1 MPNWTW
7 NRVACKKK
15 LGDKLL
21 TKTEK
26 GFSLDFNKIIK
37 MPEELDIESGSRGQ
51 EGLMYLYVKSKNNF
65 ERIEINNAYREL
77 NPFFK
82 DIYRENR
89 FGSIEENIEKYDN
102 DEEFKKSIELG
113 KKYLDNYKKYGH
125 CTWYNWCVEN
135 WGTKWNVEDEVQV
148 EYDSKNEE
156 YIICFD
162 TAWDP
167 PRGIIKAFA
176 DMCDKEEDFNWE
188 YENEDYDGHHTL
200 ILQNGVIYDDILD
213 EEENNEEEQDSDIEG
228 EVALC

>member
-7 NRVACKKK
+7 NRVACRKE

-26 GFSLDFNKIIK
+26 GYSLDFNKIKK

-51 EGLMYLYVKSKNNF
+51 EGLMYLYIKSKDAK
-65 ERIEINNAYREL
+65 EKRTINKAYREL
-77 NPFFK
+77 NMFFN
-82 DIYRENR
+82 DIYREKR
-89 FGSIEENIEKYDN
+89 FGMIEEEIGKYDN
-102 DEEFKKSIELG
+102 DPKFEESIELG
-113 KKYLDNYKKYGH
+113 KQYLNNYKKYGH

-135 WGTKWNVEDEVQV
+135 WGTKWNVLEDVQV
-148 EYDSKNEE
+148 EFDEQNQE

-167 PRGIIKAFA
+167 PRGIIREFA
-176 DMCDKEEDFNWE
+176 DMCIDEDDFNWE

-200 ILQNGVIYDDILD
+200 ILQNGVIYDEILD
-213 EEENNEEEQDSDIEG
+213 EEEEQEVNIEEGVEA
-228 EVALC
+228 VC